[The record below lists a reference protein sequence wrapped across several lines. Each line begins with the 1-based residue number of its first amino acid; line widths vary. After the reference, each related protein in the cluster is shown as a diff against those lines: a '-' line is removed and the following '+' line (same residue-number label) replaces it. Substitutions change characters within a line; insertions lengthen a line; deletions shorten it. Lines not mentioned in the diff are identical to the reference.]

1 MTDWTFKI
9 INTNQR
15 KNSTQT
21 ENCRLY
27 QSSLRRVQKERKKK
41 INKEIGGGGGG
52 KNDRIPSVE
61 FRMIN
66 IYLLRLLNSIMKELG
81 SLVLT
86 EFLNVYCFGLLL
98 LVFAQRAGMSR
109 TILASQI
116 PNKKLIKK

>member
-52 KNDRIPSVE
+52 GGGGG
-61 FRMIN
+61 RMIVS
-66 IYLLRLLNSIMKELG
+66 LLLNLEW
-81 SLVLT
+81 
-86 EFLNVYCFGLLL
+86 
-98 LVFAQRAGMSR
+98 
-109 TILASQI
+109 
-116 PNKKLIKK
+116 